1 MISVDAWLRVFSQ
14 SSSGSGCYIPGLHT
28 AWSSLGA
35 DMRRRKFIMLL
46 GGAAADL
53 IVPNALTAPAFVHA
67 KGFAS
72 ARVKHYLNDVGPIT
86 AANALEL
93 FLSFFAGQLA
103 CTKKVH
109 VTLLMG
115 IQ

>member
-1 MISVDAWLRVFSQ
+1 MQWVDGLALRSPP
-14 SSSGSGCYIPGLHT
+14 SSN
-28 AWSSLGA
+28 GA
-35 DMRRRKFIMLL
+35 DSLNRGEFGSSIFL
-46 GGAAADL
+46 GPPPQEGEAAL

-93 FLSFFAGQLA
+93 FLSLFGGQLA
-103 CTKKVH
+103 STRKVH
-109 VTLLMG
+109 VMLLMG

>member
-1 MISVDAWLRVFSQ
+1 MQWVDGLALRSPP
-14 SSSGSGCYIPGLHT
+14 SSNF
-28 AWSSLGA
+28 LGPSPQE
-35 DMRRRKFIMLL
+35 
-46 GGAAADL
+46 GAL
-53 IVPNALTAPAFVHA
+53 IVPNALTAPAFVPA

-93 FLSFFAGQLA
+93 FLSLFADQLA
-103 CTKKVH
+103 STKKLH
-109 VTLLMG
+109 VMRLMG